1 MGVRSDMHG
10 ESSPLVGLSALG
22 FWDSVRAGPQAEAG
36 TGKLNLTF
44 WEGTGKTRKD
54 QESAGL

>member
-22 FWDSVRAGPQAEAG
+22 FWDSVRAGPQVEA
-36 TGKLNLTF
+36 GKLNLTF
-44 WEGTGKTRKD
+44 WEGTGSTRK
-54 QESAGL
+54 AWVGP